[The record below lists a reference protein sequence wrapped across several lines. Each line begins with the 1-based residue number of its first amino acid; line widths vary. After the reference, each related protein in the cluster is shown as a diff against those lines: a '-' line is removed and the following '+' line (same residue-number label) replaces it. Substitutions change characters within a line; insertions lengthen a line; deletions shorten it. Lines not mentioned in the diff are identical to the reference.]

1 MQKKV
6 LSCQG
11 WLVSSWF
18 PSSADILSS
27 ERFWVIWRNYSFL
40 LTLPE
45 WKVFLFLRRILKKN
59 CFISK
64 FCVYCKFREVLCY
77 TAKLQFPSHSAWVK
91 SIPVSSPYTE
101 NVILIPLFYSNA
113 VQSFT
118 VILQQVYGF
127 LFYPAKVKV
136 LPFPCCKLTEVLFFA
151 LLPVFWG
158 PARSYSS

>member
-1 MQKKV
+1 MAKLQFPSHSVRVK
-6 LSCQG
+6 SIP
-11 WLVSSWF
+11 VSS
-18 PSSADILSS
+18 P
-27 ERFWVIWRNYSFL
+27 Y
-40 LTLPE
+40 TQ
-45 WKVFLFLRRILKKN
+45 KN

-91 SIPVSSPYTE
+91 SIPVSSPYTQK
-101 NVILIPLFYSNA
+101 VFPFYCCRSCSIYSNA
-113 VQSFT
+113 VQSFA
-118 VILQQVYGF
+118 VILLQVYGF
-127 LFYPAKVKV
+127 LFHPAKVKV

>member
-1 MQKKV
+1 MAKLQFPSHSARVK
-6 LSCQG
+6 SIP
-11 WLVSSWF
+11 VSS
-18 PSSADILSS
+18 P
-27 ERFWVIWRNYSFL
+27 Y
-40 LTLPE
+40 TQ
-45 WKVFLFLRRILKKN
+45 KN

-77 TAKLQFPSHSAWVK
+77 TAKLQCPSHSAWVK

-101 NVILIPLFYSNA
+101 NVILFPLFYSNA
-113 VQSFT
+113 VQNFT